1 MKGHWK
7 MTDIGKMLII
17 LGIILVVVGCVI
29 HFGGKIIPF
38 GKLPGDIN
46 VVGENSSFHFPVMT
60 CIIISIV
67 LSVIANLF
75 FR

>member
-1 MKGHWK
+1 
-7 MTDIGKMLII
+7 MTDLGKMLIY

-46 VVGENSSFHFPVMT
+46 IVGENSSFHFPVVT

-67 LSVIANLF
+67 LSVLANLF

>member
-1 MKGHWK
+1 
-7 MTDIGKMLII
+7 MTDLGKMLIY

-46 VVGENSSFHFPVMT
+46 IVGENSSVHFPVVT

-67 LSVIANLF
+67 LSVLANLF

>member
-1 MKGHWK
+1 
-7 MTDIGKMLII
+7 MTDIGKTLIF
-17 LGIILVVVGCVI
+17 LGIILVVVGCVL
-29 HFGGKIIPF
+29 HFGGKLIPF

-46 VVGENSSFHFPVMT
+46 IVGENSSFHFPVVT
-60 CIIISIV
+60 CIIISVV

>member
-1 MKGHWK
+1 MKGHWQ

-46 VVGENSSFHFPVMT
+46 VVSEHSSFHFPIMT
-60 CIIISIV
+60 CIIVSVV

>member
-1 MKGHWK
+1 MI
-7 MTDIGKMLII
+7 DIGKMLIY
-17 LGIILVVVGCVI
+17 LGIILVVAGCVI
-29 HFGGKIIPF
+29 HFGGKVIPF

-46 VVGENSSFHFPVMT
+46 IVGENSSFHFPVVT

-67 LSVIANLF
+67 LSVIGNIF

>member
-1 MKGHWK
+1 
-7 MTDIGKMLII
+7 MTDIGKTLIY
-17 LGIILVVVGCVI
+17 LGVILVVVGCVM
-29 HFGGKIIPF
+29 HFGGKFIPF

-46 VVGENSSFHFPVMT
+46 IVGENSSFHFPVVT

-67 LSVIANLF
+67 LSIIANLF

>member
-1 MKGHWK
+1 
-7 MTDIGKMLII
+7 MTDLGKMLIY

-46 VVGENSSFHFPVMT
+46 IVGENSSFHFPVVT

>member
-1 MKGHWK
+1 M
-7 MTDIGKMLII
+7 DN
-17 LGIILVVVGCVI
+17 I

-46 VVGENSSFHFPVMT
+46 VVGENSSFHFPIMT
-60 CIIISIV
+60 CIIVSVV

>member
-1 MKGHWK
+1 
-7 MTDIGKMLII
+7 MTDIGKTLIY
-17 LGIILVVVGCVI
+17 LGAILVVVGCVM
-29 HFGGKIIPF
+29 HFGGKFIPF

-46 VVGENSSFHFPVMT
+46 IVGENSSFHFPVVT
-60 CIIISIV
+60 CIIISVV

>member
-1 MKGHWK
+1 
-7 MTDIGKMLII
+7 MTDIGKMLIY
-17 LGIILVVVGCVI
+17 LGIILVVVGCI
-29 HFGGKIIPF
+29 MHFGGKFIPF
-38 GKLPGDIN
+38 GRLPGDIN
-46 VVGENSSFHFPVMT
+46 MVGENSSFHFPVVS

>member
-1 MKGHWK
+1 
-7 MTDIGKMLII
+7 MTDIGKILIG

-29 HFGGKIIPF
+29 HYGGKIIPF

-46 VVGENSSFHFPVMT
+46 FVGENSSFHFPVMT
-60 CIIISIV
+60 CIIISVI

>member
-1 MKGHWK
+1 MND
-7 MTDIGKMLII
+7 MGKMLIY
-17 LGIILVVVGCVI
+17 LGVILVVVGCVI
-29 HFGGKIIPF
+29 HFGGKFIPF

-46 VVGENSSFHFPVMT
+46 IVDENSSFHFPVVT
-60 CIIISIV
+60 CIIISIL

>member
-1 MKGHWK
+1 
-7 MTDIGKMLII
+7 MTDIGKILIV

-29 HFGGKIIPF
+29 HFDDKIIPF

-67 LSVIANLF
+67 LSVLANLF

>member
-1 MKGHWK
+1 
-7 MTDIGKMLII
+7 MTDIGKTLIY
-17 LGIILVVVGCVI
+17 LGVILVVVGCVM
-29 HFGGKIIPF
+29 HFGGKFIPF

-46 VVGENSSFHFPVMT
+46 IVGENSSFHFPVVT